1 MAQELR
7 QSAARRRLIMRHF
20 SLHPGNQGACCI
32 PFDLFAYFASFGILR
47 LVLLGEQIS
56 VNTLTSLDILDR

>member
-20 SLHPGNQGACCI
+20 SLHPGNQGWPA
-32 PFDLFAYFASFGILR
+32 A
-47 LVLLGEQIS
+47 
-56 VNTLTSLDILDR
+56 